1 MNPINCESFL
11 PQKFCRL
18 QYVTGS
24 AQSSPFAQKDYSYT
38 QKLSVH
44 SVSTLQCE
52 LVSFSGGHFANPMM
66 SQLKEW
72 CLWRAPIG
80 WVCPETAPV
89 HW

>member
-1 MNPINCESFL
+1 M
-11 PQKFCRL
+11 
-18 QYVTGS
+18 
-24 AQSSPFAQKDYSYT
+24 
-38 QKLSVH
+38 H

-52 LVSFSGGHFANPMM
+52 LVSFSGGHFADPMM

-80 WVCPETAPV
+80 WPCPETAPM

>member
-1 MNPINCESFL
+1 MKVFSL
-11 PQKFCRL
+11 KSCRL
-18 QYVTGS
+18 QYVTAS
-24 AQSSPFAQKDYSYT
+24 AQSSTFAQKIIATLKNYISM
-38 QKLSVH
+38 H

-52 LVSFSGGHFANPMM
+52 LVSFSGGHFADPMM

-80 WVCPETAPV
+80 WPCPETAPM